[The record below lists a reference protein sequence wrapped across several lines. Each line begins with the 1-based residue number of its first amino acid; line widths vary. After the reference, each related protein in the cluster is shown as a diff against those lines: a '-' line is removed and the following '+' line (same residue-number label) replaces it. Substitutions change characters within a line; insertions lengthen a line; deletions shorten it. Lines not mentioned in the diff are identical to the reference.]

1 MQRILFRFFF
11 WTCCH
16 FSPFSV
22 IACRFITQRFQ
33 GIGFVN
39 RVCQET
45 RFCQKLVWRK
55 TKRELCI
62 QKVPVQGGR
71 LILKGKSLFQLAKW
85 STCQLPKSLSYLQ
98 PPKKSLLCKW
108 NLAQD
113 LFLHVSQHHHRVIQ
127 LDLEL
132 PLQSH
137 RLSGCKQILDLDLQD
152 LWWSLL
158 VSAVCNSIHQ
168 SINRHLKYQRQ

>member
-1 MQRILFRFFF
+1 MQRILFQFFF

-16 FSPFSV
+16 FSPSSV

-39 RVCQET
+39 HVCQET
-45 RFCQKLVWRK
+45 QFCQKLVWRK
-55 TKRELCI
+55 TKREPCI

-85 STCQLPKSLSYLQ
+85 STCQLPKSLSYLP
-98 PPKKSLLCKW
+98 PPKMSLPCKW

-113 LFLHVSQHHHRVIQ
+113 LVLHVSQHRHRVIQ

-152 LWWSLL
+152 LLWSLL
-158 VSAVCNSIHQ
+158 GSAMCNSIQQ
-168 SINRHLKYQRQ
+168 SINRHLKY